1 MKKKKEKYFLLN
13 THIKDNSSF
22 IIKRSRNELQKHFK
36 HNVLPKFFVSKIL
49 HILVISDG
57 H

>member
-1 MKKKKEKYFLLN
+1 MKKKEKYFLLN
-13 THIKDNSSF
+13 THKKDNCSF

-49 HILVISDG
+49 TILVISDG